1 MRGQGRGAA
10 GECVQPGAVVLVAT
24 LHVPL
29 VAMEG
34 DTRGSIPIEATD
46 SQ

>member
-1 MRGQGRGAA
+1 V
-10 GECVQPGAVVLVAT
+10 EPVAT

-29 VAMEG
+29 ATMEG
-34 DTRGSIPIEATD
+34 DMRGSIPIEATD